1 MAQFIDSYGIA
12 LAVCRK
18 YIGSIYIVL
27 PKGMDCK
34 SQVQG
39 NSTPKGELNIYCLA

>member
-12 LAVCRK
+12 LA
-18 YIGSIYIVL
+18 
-27 PKGMDCK
+27 KGMDWK

-39 NSTPKGELNIYCLA
+39 NSTPKGELKIKTTQEALVRE